1 MTKWTKGQITKV
13 KKLWNEGMKLSD
25 IAKEMNRSQA
35 ATGMKINALQK
46 KGELDYRHKGKTRV
60 TMPSKKVT
68 KGQKKVIKYNLYQDY
83 VDYKYKNPDDLQKVA
98 KYMTK
103 KQSTTQEKIEKE
115 CNTIRDFLLAK
126 NEAYGDSAIAPI
138 RIFSK
143 SDAQEQIKVRIDDK
157 LNRLMQG
164 KNTLETDEDVVKDL
178 IGYLILLLIQM
189 KE

>member
-1 MTKWTKGQITKV
+1 MAKWTNRQITKV

-25 IAKEMNRSQA
+25 IAKKMNRSTA
-35 ATGMKINALQK
+35 AVGMKINALQK
-46 KGELDYRHKGKTRV
+46 KGELDYRHKDKTRV
-60 TMPSKKVT
+60 KIPSRKLT
-68 KGQKKVIKYNLYQDY
+68 QGQKNVIRSAYNDY
-83 VDYKYKNPDDLQKVA
+83 VDYRYKSDLPDDKVV

-103 KQSTTQEKIEKE
+103 KQTTTQDKIEKE

-143 SDAQEQIKVRIDDK
+143 SDVQEQIKVRIDDK

-178 IGYLILLLIQM
+178 IGYLVLLLIQM

>member
-60 TMPSKKVT
+60 TMPSKKT

>member
-1 MTKWTKGQITKV
+1 MPKWTKRQITKV

-25 IAKEMNRSQA
+25 IAKKMNRSQA

-46 KGELDYRHKGKTRV
+46 KGELDYRHRGKTGV
-60 TMPSKKVT
+60 TIPSNKLT
-68 KGQKKVIKYNLYQDY
+68 KGQKKVIKSAYQDY
-83 VDYKYKNPDDLQKVA
+83 VDYKYKNPPDPRKVA

-103 KQSTTQEKIEKE
+103 KQTTTQEKIEKE
-115 CNTIRDFLLAK
+115 CNAIRDFLLAK